1 MDESTVVFRGDG
13 EPRTPASTAQL
24 LAGLGEIEPDN
35 YSLGG
40 AVARLEERFAE
51 LLGKERAIF
60 CPTGTLA
67 NHLAVWRL
75 CGARPRAVVQASG
88 HIYNDTGD
96 GLSRLCGITMVP
108 LGGERPTFCADE
120 LRAELTRAGSGR
132 VVVPV
137 GCVVVESPV
146 RRGWGQCFP
155 IEELRA
161 IVALAREH
169 GAALHLDGARL
180 FMMSAATGIAPREY
194 AALFDS
200 VYVSLYKYFG
210 APFGAILTGPASLI
224 DGLYH
229 ERRMFGGGLPSAA
242 LAAAAALAGLVGF
255 EERFGAA
262 LAKGR
267 ELFARLDEMPGL
279 RVRPFEHGSNIF
291 PLYLDEAID
300 RKAFVA
306 ALAERNV
313 VAATGDQPAPFL
325 PLTVNTTLLRQPN
338 DELVDAFASAAQSS
352 Q

>member
-1 MDESTVVFRGDG
+1 VDERAVVFRGDG
-13 EPRTPASTAQL
+13 EPRTPSSTARR
-24 LAGLGEIEPDN
+24 LAELEQIEPDN

-40 AVARLEERFAE
+40 VVARLEETFAE

-75 CGARPRAVVQASG
+75 CAGRPRAVVQANG

-108 LGGERPTFCADE
+108 LGQDRPTFSVDE
-120 LRAELTRAGSGR
+120 LRAELERAQSGR
-132 VVVPV
+132 VATPV

-146 RRGWGQCFP
+146 RRAWGQCMPFD
-155 IEELRA
+155 EMRA
-161 IVALAREH
+161 VVDLAREH
-169 GAALHLDGARL
+169 GASLHLDGARL
-180 FMMSAATGIAPREY
+180 FMMCAATGVSPCQY

-210 APFGAILTGPASLI
+210 APFGAILAGPASLI
-224 DGLYH
+224 DGLFH

-242 LAAAAALAGLVGF
+242 LAAAAALEGLPGF
-255 EERFGAA
+255 EERFAAA

-267 ELFARLDEMPGL
+267 ALFEMLG
-279 RVRPFEHGSNIF
+279 VEPFEHGSNIF
-291 PLYLDEAID
+291 PLALDAGLD
-300 RKAFVA
+300 RKRLVA
-306 ALAERNV
+306 ELAERNV
-313 VAATGDQPAPFL
+313 LVGEPERGFL
-325 PLTVNTTLLRQPN
+325 PLTVNTTILRQPN
-338 DELVDAFASAAQSS
+338 DQLLDAFSAALQSS